1 MTRNYVNPD
10 MAPYAQVV
18 EACWSWPGL
27 VAARPMLYV
36 YVRTIDLASIIYL
49 KGGHFVLYV

>member
-1 MTRNYVNPD
+1 